1 MNLRILGILAA
12 IVVVLVSM
20 SAYTVDERERAILLK
35 LGKIEQADIGPGL
48 HWKLPFV
55 NNVRYFSSQVLT
67 LDAPPERFLTSE
79 KKNVIVNFFVKWR
92 IDDLVTYFRA
102 TRGSEAQ
109 AQLRLAQII
118 KDGLRNEFGERTI
131 QETVSKERSQIT
143 EVLRIKAN
151 ELTDDLGIKVVD
163 VRITSIS
170 LPEEVSESVYERM
183 RAERDRVA
191 KDFRA
196 RGREAAERIRAEA
209 DRKRTVIL
217 AEAYRDAERL
227 RGEGD
232 AKAAEIY
239 ARAYGQDKD
248 FYDFYR
254 SLEAYRQTFSG
265 KDDLILLD
273 EKSEFFRYFGKSK

>member
-1 MNLRILGILAA
+1 
-12 IVVVLVSM
+12 M

-217 AEAYRDAERL
+217 AEAYRYAERL